1 MKKLILGFIE
11 WRKDVKH
18 DKERE
23 RKLVLYKLF
32 GFRDPK
38 FDYKQHLKGSFW
50 DYVRGTIGQ
59 RADLKTARKM
69 KTVNDY
75 RKATKGL

>member
-1 MKKLILGFIE
+1 MLKRIKMYFE
-11 WRKDVKH
+11 DRRH
-18 DKERE
+18 DKI
-23 RKLVLYKLF
+23 RKQKLFLYKLF

-38 FDYKQHLKGSFW
+38 FDYDKHLKGSFW

-59 RADLKTARKM
+59 RANLKNVRKM

-75 RKATKGL
+75 RKATKGK

>member
-1 MKKLILGFIE
+1 MLKRIKMYFADRRHDKIRQQKLILWE
-11 WRKDVKH
+11 
-18 DKERE
+18 
-23 RKLVLYKLF
+23 LF
-32 GFRDPK
+32 HYRDGK
-38 FDYKQHLKGSFW
+38 FDYKKHLKGSFW